1 MMCCWAPPSGNAG
14 YVSRKEPLMKNN
26 SRRARAIAIA
36 RAEDRKQLLIFRLT
50 LIAAGAFAT
59 LCALLLA

>member
-1 MMCCWAPPSGNAG
+1 
-14 YVSRKEPLMKNN
+14 MKNN
-26 SRRARAIAIA
+26 NRRARAIAIA
-36 RAEDRKQLLIFRLT
+36 RAEDRKQFLTFKLT

>member
-1 MMCCWAPPSGNAG
+1 
-14 YVSRKEPLMKNN
+14 MKNN

-50 LIAAGAFAT
+50 LIAAGAFTT

>member
-1 MMCCWAPPSGNAG
+1 
-14 YVSRKEPLMKNN
+14 MKNN
-26 SRRARAIAIA
+26 SKRGRAIAIA
-36 RAEDRKQLLIFRLT
+36 RVEDRKQLLIFRLT

>member
-1 MMCCWAPPSGNAG
+1 
-14 YVSRKEPLMKNN
+14 MKNN

-36 RAEDRKQLLIFRLT
+36 RADDRKQLFTFRLT